1 MLFPVGVKSPAP
13 GLSGRAPLRRGEE
26 VLERHVE
33 EGAAGLG
40 QHVRTLAQLGIH
52 METTA
57 AAVHHPGGNGEPA
70 VDQHGRPVADEHPDG
85 DAGEAVPC
93 GEQSAGLVQ
102 RRSDE
107 PAVDDPRRR
116 LVALAER
123 EIGLVAVD
131 ALIGR
136 QWEVDAVR
144 VLVPTPPA
152 RRVMVRGNPLYRS
165 PPRSKWAL

>member
-1 MLFPVGVKSPAP
+1 MIFPVGVNSPAP
-13 GLSGRAPLRRGEE
+13 GLSGSAPFLRGEE
-26 VLERHVE
+26 VLERHVQ

-40 QHVRTLAQLGIH
+40 QHVRTLAQLGVH
-52 METTA
+52 METTT
-57 AAVHHPGGNGEPA
+57 AAVHHPGGNREPA
-70 VDQHGRPVADEHPDG
+70 VDQNGRPVADEHPDG

-123 EIGLVAVD
+123 EVGLVALD

-136 QWEVDAVR
+136 QGEVNAVR

-152 RRVMVRGNPLYRS
+152 RRVMVWGNPLYRS